1 MEVTQN
7 SVGAL
12 TIAFLAVVGLG
23 LTAATISTTY
33 SADLAPGAGQG
44 TDGGQDPGGGGSG
57 QADSQNNTDQQD
69 FEGGSNNT
77 LEIPRICIP
86 LLTQTPV
93 ILAMVLGFAAAVG
106 LSYRQFGFVGASF
119 SVYLLGIPMT
129 LLYGVVTQC
138 PEAGGSSGSVVMQA
152 LRDAPVGGGLQSSP
166 VPPVVLAGVFLVA
179 LVGAVAALVSATGSE
194 TVEPPEDE
202 EEEDPELSE
211 FASAAGAAA
220 DRIEAAQASVDNAVY
235 RAWREMTDLLSI
247 DDPET
252 STAGEFADAA
262 VDAGMAREDV
272 EQLTTLFEEVRY
284 GGMDP
289 EPREELALETLRTIE
304 ETYGGTETGVDGEA
318 GGELGTDSGSGSG
331 SDAAPGDERDD
342 PGDGEDD
349 GAGGDGR

>member
-1 MEVTQN
+1 MELTQN
-7 SVGAL
+7 SAGAL
-12 TIAFLAVVGLG
+12 AIAFLAVIGLG

-44 TDGGQDPGGGGSG
+44 GTGGQDPGNGGGG
-57 QADSQNNTDQQD
+57 QADSPNNSDQQD
-69 FEGGSNNT
+69 FEGGSSNS
-77 LEIPRICIP
+77 LQIPRICIP

-93 ILAMVLGFAAAVG
+93 ILAMVLGFIAAVG

-138 PEAGGSSGSVVMQA
+138 PGAGGSSGSVVMDIV
-152 LRDAPVGGGLQSSP
+152 RDAPIGGGLESSP
-166 VPPVVLAGVFLVA
+166 VPPVVLAAVFLIA
-179 LVGAVAALVSATGSE
+179 LVGAVAALVSATGDE

-202 EEEDPELSE
+202 EEEEPELSE
-211 FASAAGAAA
+211 FADAAGAAA

-235 RAWREMTDLLSI
+235 RAWREMTDLLDI

-262 VDAGMAREDV
+262 VEAGMAREDV
-272 EQLTTLFEEVRY
+272 DQLTTLFEEVRY

-289 EPREELALETLRTIE
+289 EPREELALETLRNIE
-304 ETYGGTETGVDGEA
+304 ETYGGADADTDGDA
-318 GGELGTDSGSGSG
+318 GPTDDGTPGPDDGDGNGSG
-331 SDAAPGDERDD
+331 DGDPD
-342 PGDGEDD
+342 
-349 GAGGDGR
+349 GGDTR